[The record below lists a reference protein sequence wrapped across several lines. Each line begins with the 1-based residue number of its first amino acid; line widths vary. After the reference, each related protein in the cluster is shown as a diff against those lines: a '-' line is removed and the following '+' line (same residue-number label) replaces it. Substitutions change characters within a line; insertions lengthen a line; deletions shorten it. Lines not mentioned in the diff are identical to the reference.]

1 MRVAQKCSVAAAAAT
16 ASAVLRV
23 CCSVSGARMGKK
35 KFNKAGATHYH
46 IAGFAEAPSRV
57 YNGVGEP
64 DCCPDTV

>member
-1 MRVAQKCSVAAAAAT
+1 MFGGCRGRSRVGCAPR
-16 ASAVLRV
+16 VLLL
-23 CCSVSGARMGKK
+23 CASGARMGKK

>member
-1 MRVAQKCSVAAAAAT
+1 
-16 ASAVLRV
+16 
-23 CCSVSGARMGKK
+23 MGKK

-64 DCCPDTV
+64 DCCADTV